1 METQRSAA
9 EDLDMVAAL
18 SELKTQETAVSAALQ
33 SYASIQKLSLF
44 NYIN

>member
-1 METQRSAA
+1 
-9 EDLDMVAAL
+9 MVKAL
-18 SELKTQETAVSAALQ
+18 SDLESQQTAVSAALQ